1 MYGWLQPTEGGRQ
14 MWQMGCSLHQKKG
27 QELGMV
33 GARGKRGRSRKEA
46 MLSLPKVGTSLP
58 EGWTVL

>member
-1 MYGWLQPTEGGRQ
+1 